1 MRGGNQERLQWSWWL
16 WLCPLLGVVA
26 ATAMLLVW
34 GVTPLTAIGVALLLV
49 CPAIVI
55 WALLYWSRD
64 EVRDKLLDE
73 YRNRQK
79 P

>member
-1 MRGGNQERLQWSWWL
+1 LTRELLTGSRLNAHGGD
-16 WLCPLLGVVA
+16 G
-26 ATAMLLVW
+26 

-64 EVRDKLLDE
+64 EVRDRLLDE